1 MAKALSMDLRRRVI
15 AAIEGGLS
23 GRQAAERF
31 GVSASSASRWREKLF
46 QDGDIAPKPQGGDR
60 KSQRTE
66 VHSEL
71 ILGAVMEKSDITLA
85 EMRDK
90 LKDLGISVSIASLWR
105 FFDRRKITLKKRR
118 HMPLSNVA
126 DR

>member
-1 MAKALSMDLRRRVI
+1 MAKALSIDLRRRVI

-31 GVSASSASRWREKLF
+31 GVSASSASRWREKLH
-46 QDGDIAPKPQGGDR
+46 QEGEIAPKPQGGDR

-66 VHSEL
+66 AHSEL
-71 ILGAVMEKSDITLA
+71 ILGAVTEKPDITLA
-85 EMRDK
+85 ELRDK
-90 LKDLGISVSIASLWR
+90 LGGLGISVSIASLWR
-105 FFDRRKITLKKRR
+105 FFDRRKITLKKRQR
-118 HMPLSNVA
+118 TLRSNVG